1 MPGELLAQNRC
12 SVNSGSSCVMLVKML
27 QPTGNLLGV
36 FSNLN
41 DFLILLAEILGVTEP
56 NPFKPTSLLIS
67 SVVARAMS
75 LPFFSVLCSAKGG
88 C

>member
-1 MPGELLAQNRC
+1 
-12 SVNSGSSCVMLVKML
+12 MLVKML

-41 DFLILLAEILGVTEP
+41 DFLILLAEILGFTEL

-67 SVVARAMS
+67 SVIGRATS